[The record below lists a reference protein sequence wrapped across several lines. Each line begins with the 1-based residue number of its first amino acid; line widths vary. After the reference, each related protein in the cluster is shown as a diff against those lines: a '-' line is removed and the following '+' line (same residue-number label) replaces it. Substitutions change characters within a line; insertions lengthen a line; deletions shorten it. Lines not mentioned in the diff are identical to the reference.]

1 MRNTLIP
8 AFLILTLLSCSRPEP
23 ANESRRSS
31 DPVIPV
37 AVATARDTPLT
48 RRSQVVG
55 KLIADRE
62 YHVYSEVDGK
72 ILSMPHREGD
82 EVRSGDVL
90 VGLDDEL
97 IRAEL
102 TKALAQRAQSE
113 ADLKRQE
120 RLFERK
126 GTSEDEVARARTALA
141 LARAEETL
149 QRTLLSRAK
158 IRAPF
163 RGMIS
168 ARFNEPG
175 DVVPRH
181 TRLLTLFDP
190 EKLSVSTGVSELL
203 IPYLKP
209 GDPVAVQIDAL
220 GETVFPGRISRVYPV
235 IDPEALQGTI
245 EVELSPAP
253 PGARPG
259 QLARITLSSSPLN
272 ALAIPFGAVRK
283 DGDGTYVYRIGD
295 DDKAH
300 RVAIRTGEQYGSLL
314 TVEDGLEEGDRV
326 VVRGLLRMR
335 DGRKVKVVQENG
347 AHAMPGTQGEATGS

>member
-1 MRNTLIP
+1 MRNALLS
-8 AFLILTLLSCSRPEP
+8 AFLLLTLHACHRSEP
-23 ANESRRSS
+23 AGESHRSA

-37 AVATARDTPLT
+37 AVATARDRSLT
-48 RRSQVVG
+48 RQRRVVG

-62 YHVYSEVDGK
+62 FHIYSEIDGK
-72 ILSMPHREGD
+72 ILSMPYREGD
-82 EVRSGDVL
+82 KVRAGDIV
-90 VGLDDEL
+90 VSLDDEL

-102 TKALAQRAQSE
+102 SKARAQRRQTE
-113 ADLKRQE
+113 ADLTRQE

-126 GTSEDEVARARTALA
+126 GTSEDEVARAHTAVA
-141 LARAEETL
+141 LARAEEAL
-149 QRTLLSRAK
+149 QRTLLSRAE

-163 RGMIS
+163 NAVIS

-190 EKLSVSTGVSELL
+190 GKISVSTGVSELL
-203 IPYLKP
+203 IPKLRP
-209 GDPVAVQIDAL
+209 GDPVEVQIDAL
-220 GETVFPGRISRVYPV
+220 GETVFPGRISRVFPV

-245 EVELSPAP
+245 EVELSPPP

-259 QLARITLSSSPLN
+259 QLARVTLTSPPRN
-272 ALAIPFGAVRK
+272 ALAVPFGAVRK
-283 DGDGTYVYRIGD
+283 DGDGAYVYRIGE

-300 RVAIRTGEQYGSLL
+300 RVAIRTGDQYGSLI
-314 TVEDGLEEGDRV
+314 TVEDGLQPGDRV

-335 DGRKVKVVQENG
+335 DGRKVKVVQEND
-347 AHAMPGTQGEATGS
+347 AHTMQGPREAAAGS